1 MSKLSK
7 LLNLYRRGKKIS
19 CITAYDASMS
29 KYLDCTGIDIILVG
43 DSLGQVI
50 KGQKTTHDVSLD
62 EVTYHARCVKSGLK
76 SSILM
81 IDLPKN
87 SYNTKSK
94 AYKNSHKFISTKL
107 ADLVKIEID
116 TNNADIAK
124 YLIEKNIPLCAHI
137 GLLPQSIKSKSGYR
151 KYGKSKHEA
160 KQLYDLA
167 VSLDEL
173 GVELILIEC
182 IDNSLAKKISQ
193 NCSSPV
199 IGIGSG
205 IGIDGQVAVIYDLLG
220 ISFNKIDA
228 FFINDKTSLDKQ
240 ITKFVKKLK

>member
-7 LLNLYRRGKKIS
+7 LLNLYKRGKKIS

-29 KYLDCTGIDIILVG
+29 KYLEASGVDVILVG

-50 KGQKTTHDVSLD
+50 KGEKTTHDVTLD
-62 EVTYHARCVKSGLK
+62 EITYHARCVKSGLK
-76 SSILM
+76 TSVLM

-87 SYNTKSK
+87 TYNTKSK
-94 AYKNSHKFISTKL
+94 AYKNSNKFISTRL
-107 ADLVKIEID
+107 ADLIKIEID
-116 TNNADIAK
+116 ANNLDIAK

-137 GLLPQSIKSKSGYR
+137 GLLPQTIKSRSGYR

-167 VSLDEL
+167 ISLDKL
-173 GVELILIEC
+173 GVQVILIEC
-182 IDNSLAKKISQ
+182 IENILAKKISQ
-193 NCSSPV
+193 NCRAPV

-205 IGIDGQVAVIYDLLG
+205 SSIDGQVAVIYDLLG

-228 FFINDKTSLDKQ
+228 FFKNDKTSLDKQ
-240 ITKFVKKLK
+240 IADFRKNLK

>member
-1 MSKLSK
+1 M
-7 LLNLYRRGKKIS
+7 
-19 CITAYDASMS
+19 
-29 KYLDCTGIDIILVG
+29 V
-43 DSLGQVI
+43 
-50 KGQKTTHDVSLD
+50 
-62 EVTYHARCVKSGLK
+62 
-76 SSILM
+76 
-81 IDLPKN
+81 DLPIN
-87 SYNTKSK
+87 SYNSKSK

-107 ADLVKIEID
+107 ADLIKIEVD
-116 TNNADIAK
+116 TNNLDIVK
-124 YLIEKNIPLCAHI
+124 YLIKKNIPLCAHI

-205 IGIDGQVAVIYDLLG
+205 TGIDGQVAVIYDLLG

-228 FFINDKTSLDKQ
+228 FLINDKTSLDKQ
-240 ITKFVKKLK
+240 ITKFIKKMK